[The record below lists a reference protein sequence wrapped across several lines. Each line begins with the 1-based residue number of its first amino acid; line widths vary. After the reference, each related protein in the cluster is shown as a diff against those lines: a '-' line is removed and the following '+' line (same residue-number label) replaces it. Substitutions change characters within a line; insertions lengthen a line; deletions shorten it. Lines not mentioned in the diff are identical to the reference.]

1 MTEDVTE
8 QIESIVAAAG
18 AILSPLALLALII
31 LALFVA
37 WAIVQRVR
45 QGWAERR
52 LSAVLQVA
60 DAAIDYVEHLDA
72 RGDLVVPAG
81 SVKSDFKLALA
92 GGWLQAEAAR
102 LGIRL
107 ATEEAAAWVRA
118 RLQRRSGELKLF
130 ATMAEAAREAVDRV
144 ERLVMGDSTARLD
157 TSNRT
162 LFYSR
167 LAADWFVVR
176 LAEHGAV
183 VTRDEGTAWV
193 QAELLRRL
201 NARADEMATRN
212 DLASLVLEANAFL
225 DTLRANNRLP
235 AGIEAAR
242 DLAIAWVLTEV
253 AKRGLA
259 YTPREIVG
267 AVKQVVRG

>member
-1 MTEDVTE
+1 
-8 QIESIVAAAG
+8 
-18 AILSPLALLALII
+18 LALAVLAVV
-31 LALFVA
+31 VA
-37 WAIVQRVR
+37 WAAIHTIR
-45 QGWAERR
+45 QGRAARR
-52 LSAVLQVA
+52 LAAVVQLA
-60 DAAIDYVEHLDA
+60 DAAVDYVEQLDA
-72 RGDLVVPAG
+72 RGDLIVPPG
-81 SVKSDFKLALA
+81 GVKSDFKLALA

-102 LGIRL
+102 LNIHL
-107 ATEEAAAWVRA
+107 AADEASAWVRS

-130 ATMAEAAREAVDRV
+130 ATMAETAREAVDRV
-144 ERLVMGDSTARLD
+144 ERLVMGDSTARLENSD
-157 TSNRT
+157 RT

-212 DLASLVLEANAFL
+212 DLASLVLEANSFL

-253 AKRGLA
+253 AKRGLV
-259 YTPREIVG
+259 YTPREIVA
-267 AVKQVVRG
+267 AVKQVVR

>member
-1 MTEDVTE
+1 MEDVTE
-8 QIESIVAAAG
+8 QIEPIAAAIE
-18 AILSPLALLALII
+18 ALLRPVALLALIV

-37 WAIVQRVR
+37 WAVVHRVR
-45 QGWAERR
+45 QGRAERR
-52 LSAVLQVA
+52 LAAVLQLA

-72 RGDLVVPAG
+72 RGDLTVPAG
-81 SVKSDFKLALA
+81 GVKSGFKLALA
-92 GGWLQAEAAR
+92 GEWLQAEAAR

-107 ATEEAAAWVRA
+107 AVEEAAAWVRA

-130 ATMAEAAREAVDRV
+130 VTMAEAAREAVDRV

-212 DLASLVLEANAFL
+212 DLASLALEANAFL

-267 AVKQVVRG
+267 AVKQIVR